1 MVKDQLDYMELAENL
16 ETPHTY
22 QVRLVQRAFV

>member
-16 ETPHTY
+16 ETLLTY
-22 QVRLVQRAFV
+22 QVSLVQQVFV

>member
-16 ETPHTY
+16 ETLLIY
-22 QVRLVQRAFV
+22 QVRLVQQVFV